1 MEQIVKTKS
10 RDFVLPAIWVLS
22 AVLSLTGCSK
32 DPAAVPVEG
41 GEEIAVDASFPAGL
55 EAASTKASVDGSTQ
69 MTLYF
74 GRSDE
79 SSSGVWG
86 TYGSTALRARRA
98 AGTGS
103 QALTFTPTQ
112 YYLKNGLKTR
122 MKGWYPEASS
132 YTGTLVSWT
141 IDGTQDIMLAP
152 AQEGSKTTAMPA
164 FTFSH
169 KLTQLQF
176 YCYAENQTAVDQW
189 GKITGI
195 KVLGQRKTCAYNITS
210 GVFEFSGGSSY
221 PLSVS
226 GITAATAP
234 AGQAT
239 VAKRY
244 GEPLMIEPKTTAT
257 QLSLEIETEKLGT
270 QRVVVP
276 AQIYKEGESA
286 KILLYFRMQGV
297 RVTCTPQE
305 WVAVNVMLDDV
316 GSHNANSYPYIL
328 NGNTIVV
335 KDNYGP
341 AVASYPTHDPWAQ
354 TPAHEESAWD
364 SNESGYNT
372 VGKSFRIAKAN
383 AVGKDGSSAGVTWYE
398 ATGTQDAT
406 YNPAGYSACSEY
418 SETDD
423 QSDKGTWRVPTVRE
437 LKLMYEKGTSLSMTI
452 RPAYS
457 GYYWSATDK
466 AGTAGAAA
474 LAVYYQQS
482 GVVSTSGKGAVTNYK
497 VRCIR
502 DTKVIPFSRLYPK
515 VLNGNIIVVEDL
527 AGRADTSEYP
537 VHNKWRITPP
547 HSVSAMDLYNNILGL
562 ASCGRK
568 FQVSHDIMVDKDGS
582 SAMMTWYEATGMQ
595 NATYNSTGY
604 SACSEYSETDDQSD
618 KGTWRVPTVSET
630 KLIRKKRGELSSV
643 SFPVGSN
650 YYCWSAT
657 ICSDCDDPYA
667 YVINWSG
674 RNDGVR
680 TFDFAAYVYCIREL

>member
-234 AGQAT
+234 VGQAT
-239 VAKRY
+239 VAKQY

-257 QLSLEIETEKLGT
+257 QLSLEIETEKQGT
-270 QRVVVP
+270 QVALLSGRSYPAGQSTKIRIRLAEHMMTIDPEGCEIVPWKAPVTVV
-276 AQIYKEGESA
+276 AG
-286 KILLYFRMQGV
+286 
-297 RVTCTPQE
+297 
-305 WVAVNVMLDDV
+305 
-316 GSHNANSYPYIL
+316 SYPYVID
-328 NGNTIVV
+328 GNTIVF
-335 KDNYGP
+335 KDNYGHADP
-341 AVASYPTHDPWAQ
+341 DIYPIHGKWTE
-354 TPAHEESAWD
+354 TPAHTESAWD
-364 SNESGYNT
+364 ANESGHNT
-372 VGKSFRIAKAN
+372 VAGSFRIAKAN
-383 AVGKDGSSAGVTWYE
+383 AVNVNGSSVKMTWYE
-398 ATGTQDAT
+398 ASGTQDAT
-406 YNPAGYSACSEY
+406 YNP
-418 SETDD
+418 
-423 QSDKGTWRVPTVRE
+423 
-437 LKLMYEKGTSLSMTI
+437 
-452 RPAYS
+452 
-457 GYYWSATDK
+457 
-466 AGTAGAAA
+466 
-474 LAVYYQQS
+474 
-482 GVVSTSGKGAVTNYK
+482 
-497 VRCIR
+497 
-502 DTKVIPFSRLYPK
+502 
-515 VLNGNIIVVEDL
+515 
-527 AGRADTSEYP
+527 
-537 VHNKWRITPP
+537 
-547 HSVSAMDLYNNILGL
+547 
-562 ASCGRK
+562 
-568 FQVSHDIMVDKDGS
+568 
-582 SAMMTWYEATGMQ
+582 
-595 NATYNSTGY
+595 TGY

-618 KGTWRVPTVSET
+618 RGTWRMPTVREMNAIKDKTSELT
-630 KLIRKKRGELSSV
+630 ENELSLN
-643 SFPVGSN
+643 SFNIVYWTATAYGNKAWWILVGGKLGN
-650 YYCWSAT
+650 GVDQSAL
-657 ICSDCDDPYA
+657 CQVFC
-667 YVINWSG
+667 
-674 RNDGVR
+674 VR
-680 TFDFAAYVYCIREL
+680 DM